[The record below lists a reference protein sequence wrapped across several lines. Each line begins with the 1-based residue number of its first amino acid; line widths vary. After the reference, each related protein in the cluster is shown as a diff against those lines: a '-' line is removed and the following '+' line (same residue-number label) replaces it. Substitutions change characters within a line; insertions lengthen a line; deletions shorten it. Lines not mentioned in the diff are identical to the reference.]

1 MLNFERKLF
10 GSNKE
15 YYICFI
21 IMMKNEKLCVFIGRK
36 WVNDIY
42 NTISVTIIYNKK
54 SYILYAHACVLIH
67 KTRV

>member
-42 NTISVTIIYNKK
+42 ITISVIIIIYNIKC
-54 SYILYAHACVLIH
+54 YIYIFVCVYVLY
-67 KTRV
+67 

>member
-42 NTISVTIIYNKK
+42 ITISVIIIYNTK
-54 SYILYAHACVLIH
+54 
-67 KTRV
+67 

>member
-1 MLNFERKLF
+1 MLNFKRKLF

-21 IMMKNEKLCVFIGRK
+21 ITACNEKLCVFIGRK

-42 NTISVTIIYNKK
+42 ITISVIIISNAK
-54 SYILYAHACVLIH
+54 
-67 KTRV
+67 